1 MANAKKERGGG
12 WAFRLVLLALA
23 GGLLAASPMFGLETW
38 PGELAA
44 SWRPHVAIGV
54 LVVSVLCLAFS
65 RRWIAGM
72 LVAVALTLG
81 ADVLWSGLVSAQT
94 EEGAVKVEQPAMAQ
108 VMFANVLRTNPSLA
122 DLMTWLNA
130 ENPDVLVM
138 TEVTP
143 GHVEEIAEAMAGF
156 GYDYQILEPRHH
168 AFGMTI
174 YSRFPIVDYRF
185 EMLTD
190 DTLSNGG
197 PITLIAWIETEQG
210 VLAVAGVHPFPPSVR
225 ASMEARNRQL
235 DDAVY
240 LLEDITDPL
249 VVVGDYNATPW
260 SPALRR
266 FAEDLDLH
274 GFNVAATWPV
284 WFGFAGV
291 PIDHA
296 LVSNELLV
304 GRIEVGPNIGSDHR
318 PIVIDVLLDATLV
331 DQGSPGTP

>member
-1 MANAKKERGGG
+1 MAKEKKHGGS
-12 WAFRLVLLALA
+12 LSLLLGVVTLA
-23 GGLLAASPMFGLETW
+23 MGLLAASPMFGFETW

-44 SWRPHVAIGV
+44 SWRPHVAVGV
-54 LVVSVLCLAFS
+54 LVVAVLCLAMS

-94 EEGAVKVEQPAMAQ
+94 EAGAVKVEQPAMAR
-108 VMFANVLRTNPSLA
+108 VMFANVLRSNPSLA
-122 DLMTWLNA
+122 DLMVWLNS

-143 GHVEEIAEAMAGF
+143 GHVEEIAELMAGN
-156 GYDYQILEPRHH
+156 GYAHQVLEPRHH

-174 YSRFPIVDYRF
+174 YSRLPIVDYSF
-185 EMLTD
+185 ETLTD
-190 DTLSNGG
+190 NTLSEGG
-197 PITLIAWIETEQG
+197 PNTVIARIETGQG
-210 VLAVAGVHPFPPSVR
+210 VLAVAGVHPFPPSIR

-240 LLEDITDPL
+240 LLEDIKDPL
-249 VVVGDYNATPW
+249 IVVGDYNATPW

-266 FAEDLDLH
+266 FAEALDLH

-284 WFGFAGV
+284 WFGFAGI

-296 LVSNELLV
+296 LVSNELLIS
-304 GRIEVGPNIGSDHR
+304 GIEVGPNIGSDHR
-318 PIVIDVLLDATLV
+318 PIVVDVLLDVPLG

>member
-1 MANAKKERGGG
+1 MAKAKKHGGT
-12 WAFRLVLLALA
+12 LSLLLGLA
-23 GGLLAASPMFGLETW
+23 TLAMGLLAASPMLGLETW
-38 PGELAA
+38 SGELAA

-54 LVVSVLCLAFS
+54 LVVAVLCLAMS

-94 EEGAVKVEQPAMAQ
+94 EAGAVTTEQPAMAR
-108 VMFANVLRTNPSLA
+108 VMFANVLLSNASLA
-122 DLMTWLNA
+122 DLMVWLNA

-143 GHVEEIAEAMAGF
+143 QHVEEIAEAMSDS
-156 GYDYQILEPRHH
+156 GYAHQVLEPRHH

-174 YSRFPIVDYRF
+174 YSRFPVLDYSF
-185 EMLTD
+185 EMLTA
-190 DTLSNGG
+190 DTLMEGG
-197 PITLIAWIETEQG
+197 PITLIARIETEQG
-210 VLAVAGVHPFPPSVR
+210 ILGVAGVHPFPPSIQ

-240 LLEDITDPL
+240 LLENITDPL
-249 VVVGDYNATPW
+249 IVVGDYNATPW

-266 FAEDLDLH
+266 FAEELGLH

-284 WFGFAGV
+284 WFGFAGI

-296 LVSNELLV
+296 LVSNELLF

-318 PIVIDVLLDATLV
+318 PIVVDVLLDPSLG